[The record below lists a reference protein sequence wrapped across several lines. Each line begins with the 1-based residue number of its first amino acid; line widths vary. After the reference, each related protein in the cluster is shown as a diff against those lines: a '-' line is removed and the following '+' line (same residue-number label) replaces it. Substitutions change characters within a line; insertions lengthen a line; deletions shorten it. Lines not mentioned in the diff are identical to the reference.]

1 MANDVLE
8 VVRGI
13 SQAAADSYD
22 GAYDEKGEPVI
33 IGLKREVDN
42 SVYVSR
48 ENQMDGFKVKIN
60 GDKLYIN
67 YQAEA
72 PMHHI
77 HRKGPKAYEG
87 EVEETI
93 DNIQQHL
100 KKQFKKITGSALKL
114 KDEGDADIL
123 LQYMNRKRS
132 WIQATKVYTIQN
144 IAKGVSEPQKE
155 PFDGVVDFM
164 KATRNYE

>member
-1 MANDVLE
+1 
-8 VVRGI
+8 
-13 SQAAADSYD
+13 
-22 GAYDEKGEPVI
+22 
-33 IGLKREVDN
+33 
-42 SVYVSR
+42 
-48 ENQMDGFKVKIN
+48 
-60 GDKLYIN
+60 
-67 YQAEA
+67 
-72 PMHHI
+72 
-77 HRKGPKAYEG
+77 
-87 EVEETI
+87 
-93 DNIQQHL
+93 
-100 KKQFKKITGSALKL
+100 LKL

>member
-22 GAYDEKGEPVI
+22 GAYDEKGEPI
-33 IGLKREVDN
+33 TIGLKREVDN

-72 PMHHI
+72 PMHHV
-77 HRKGPKAYEG
+77 HRKGPAKYEG

-93 DNIQQHL
+93 DNIQKHL
-100 KKQFKKITGSALKL
+100 KKKFKKITGKTLKL
-114 KDEGDADIL
+114 KDEGEADIL

-144 IAKGVSEPQKE
+144 ISKDVSEPEKE
-155 PFDGVVDFM
+155 PFDKIVDFM